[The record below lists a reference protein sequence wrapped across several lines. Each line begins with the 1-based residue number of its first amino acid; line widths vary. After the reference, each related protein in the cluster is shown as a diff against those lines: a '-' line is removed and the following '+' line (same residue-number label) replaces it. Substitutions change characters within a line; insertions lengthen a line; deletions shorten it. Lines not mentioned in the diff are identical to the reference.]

1 MFTLDLNDEEP
12 QNIVINNT
20 PIQINNVEEEEN
32 LIQYTENHFMTQIN
46 QDLTRIRTNMLVGGD
61 ASNNSIVYSI
71 HNHSPVL
78 SVNGS
83 RSNSD
88 NEEELDYYSPNR
100 TRHNNTRRRYNKLCY
115 EDIERALDKYYD
127 ISQDNKYSSEID
139 ILTTYARGQKNLY
152 IQSKHITQRKL
163 NCLMFPSLI
172 LSAFITIVAPFI
184 ECQHWSPG
192 FVSGIN
198 AIIALFISLINYL
211 KLESSVELYLQMANQ
226 YDNLETSLEL
236 TNSKMMVL
244 NREDD
249 ISTLVLTK
257 IKEVEKKI
265 IEMKLPN
272 SILIPEEVK
281 SIFPVICHINIFSFI
296 KKTEVY
302 KKNLIEKLRDVSNE
316 IRLILY
322 NWERE
327 SVKIMDISNSDITN
341 IEKVHLCTFKTPT
354 PEGRAVMSEQGDAD
368 CAFTRRER
376 NCVKEKTRILYLYDI
391 KNKIKDEI
399 MELRTTYGFIDE
411 VFTKEIKTAEIR
423 KNEWTFCIPCFK
435 KKVSMK
441 GYLKNA
447 NPIITKYYKT
457 MFED

>member
-163 NCLMFPSLI
+163 NCLMFPSLM

-192 FVSGIN
+192 LVSGVN

-211 KLESSVELYLQMANQ
+211 KLESSVELYLQIANQ

-244 NREDD
+244 NREED

-322 NWERE
+322 NWECK

-341 IEKVHLCTFKTPT
+341 IEK
-354 PEGRAVMSEQGDAD
+354 
-368 CAFTRRER
+368 
-376 NCVKEKTRILYLYDI
+376 VKEKTRILYLYDI

>member
-1 MFTLDLNDEEP
+1 M
-12 QNIVINNT
+12 
-20 PIQINNVEEEEN
+20 
-32 LIQYTENHFMTQIN
+32 
-46 QDLTRIRTNMLVGGD
+46 
-61 ASNNSIVYSI
+61 
-71 HNHSPVL
+71 
-78 SVNGS
+78 
-83 RSNSD
+83 
-88 NEEELDYYSPNR
+88 
-100 TRHNNTRRRYNKLCY
+100 
-115 EDIERALDKYYD
+115 
-127 ISQDNKYSSEID
+127 
-139 ILTTYARGQKNLY
+139 
-152 IQSKHITQRKL
+152 
-163 NCLMFPSLI
+163 

-192 FVSGIN
+192 FVSGVN

-341 IEKVHLCTFKTPT
+341 VEKL
-354 PEGRAVMSEQGDAD
+354 
-368 CAFTRRER
+368 
-376 NCVKEKTRILYLYDI
+376 KEKTRILYLYDI

-423 KNEWTFCIPCFK
+423 KNEWTFFIPCFK

>member
-46 QDLTRIRTNMLVGGD
+46 QDLTRIRTNMLLGGD
-61 ASNNSIVYSI
+61 ASNNSFVYSI

-163 NCLMFPSLI
+163 NCLMFPSLM

-192 FVSGIN
+192 LVSGVN
-198 AIIALFISLINYL
+198 AVIALFISLINYL

-341 IEKVHLCTFKTPT
+341 IEKLHLCTFTRR
-354 PEGRAVMSEQGDAD
+354 EGSYEQGDAD

-376 NCVKEKTRILYLYDI
+376 NGVKEKTRILYLYDI

>member
-1 MFTLDLNDEEP
+1 MFTLDLNEEEP

-46 QDLTRIRTNMLVGGD
+46 QDLNRIRTNMLLGGD

-78 SVNGS
+78 SVHGS

-88 NEEELDYYSPNR
+88 NEDEHDYYSPTR
-100 TRHNNTRRRYNKLCY
+100 TRHNSTRRRYNKLCY

-192 FVSGIN
+192 FVSGVN

-211 KLESSVELYLQMANQ
+211 KLESSVELYLQIANQ

-244 NREDD
+244 NREED

-322 NWERE
+322 NWECK

-341 IEKVHLCTFKTPT
+341 IEKL
-354 PEGRAVMSEQGDAD
+354 
-368 CAFTRRER
+368 
-376 NCVKEKTRILYLYDI
+376 KEKTRILYLYDI

-423 KNEWTFCIPCFK
+423 KNEWTFFIPCFK
-435 KKVSMK
+435 KRVSMK

-447 NPIITKYYKT
+447 NPIITKYYKS